1 MESQAPQ
8 PTYFRVIISKM
19 YLGSVSKMMD
29 GMMSLKS
36 EFNNKQAILSLLVR
50 LPLTIIYLLI
60 AGRLFDINVS
70 PAIAQ
75 ETRVELK
82 DSGKSSYSN
91 AGQINENSFRD
102 SKAWARRLDG
112 IDRDKW
118 QKPDEVI
125 NKLLITNQSIVADIG
140 AGTGYFSTRIA
151 ARYPKSKIYAVDLS
165 SEMLDYIKERAN
177 NENLSN
183 IHVIKAAKSGPNLPE
198 KVDLVLLVN
207 AYAHKDDPINYFTML
222 KQYLKDDGR
231 VALIFFNESAERGP
245 PKNMRIPEA
254 SALEYMQKAGY
265 TLLSS
270 HKLIPDE
277 YFLVF
282 SKQ

>member
-1 MESQAPQ
+1 MA
-8 PTYFRVIISKM
+8 
-19 YLGSVSKMMD
+19 
-29 GMMSLKS
+29 LKS
-36 EFNNKQAILSLLVR
+36 KIYGKRDVISS
-50 LPLTIIYLLI
+50 PLRFPLIVIYLI
-60 AGRLFDINVS
+60 FAGNLSFFITS
-70 PAIAQ
+70 YASAQ
-75 ETRVELK
+75 EMRVELVSPNK
-82 DSGKSSYSN
+82 LSSPDTR
-91 AGQINENSFRD
+91 QLNENSFKD
-102 SKAWARRLDG
+102 AKAWAHRLDG

-125 NKLLITNQSIVADIG
+125 EKLLITNQSTVADIG

-165 SEMLDYIKERAN
+165 SEMLDYIKEIAN

-231 VALIFFNESAERGP
+231 VALIFFNEDAEQGP
-245 PKNMRIPEA
+245 PRNMRIPEA
-254 SALEYMQKAGY
+254 SAIEYMQKAGY

-277 YFLVF
+277 YFLIF
-282 SKQ
+282 IQK